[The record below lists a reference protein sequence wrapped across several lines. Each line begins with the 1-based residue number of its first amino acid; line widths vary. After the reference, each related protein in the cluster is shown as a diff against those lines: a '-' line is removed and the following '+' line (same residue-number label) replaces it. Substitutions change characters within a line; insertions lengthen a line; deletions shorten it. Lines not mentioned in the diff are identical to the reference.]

1 MYRTVPKLAMSSL
14 PVAALSRYALHYG
27 LIGPDPLTHAQA
39 SHPTPPLPLHLS
51 LASGSV
57 ALPRRRAS
65 LVPTR
70 KGDIVEASEDPEEE
84 ESKDIPVE
92 PQQPE
97 EATSAGIALPN
108 TVEKDTEKADDDALD
123 QPSSAH
129 RESAILTSEKTG
141 TLASSGAWADPGEP
155 DAPEL
160 RGMTAYEGGYEQ
172 FQERVGRLAKAHWE
186 KYQTVKEGETI
197 VNFAY
202 AIRMRSELAHYKY
215 YDNRVLTCCTRVGKV
230 LKSVPPP

>member
-1 MYRTVPKLAMSSL
+1 MSSL

-39 SHPTPPLPLHLS
+39 THPTPPLPLHLS
-51 LASGSV
+51 LAAGNM

-65 LVPTR
+65 LVPAR
-70 KGDIVEASEDPEEE
+70 KGDQDSAEAEAERGMPVDPDRQQSEDAA
-84 ESKDIPVE
+84 VAAA
-92 PQQPE
+92 
-97 EATSAGIALPN
+97 ATSGEPDI
-108 TVEKDTEKADDDALD
+108 TVPPETAID
-123 QPSSAH
+123 QPTEPSADKPLETGAEAEGKAKSSEPERAV
-129 RESAILTSEKTG
+129 T
-141 TLASSGAWADPGEP
+141 TLAGPSVSTNGAWTDPGEP

-172 FQERVGRLAKAHWE
+172 FQEKIGALAKAHWE

-202 AIRMRSELAHYKY
+202 AIRMRSELTHIWAL
-215 YDNRVLTCCTRVGKV
+215 DSC
-230 LKSVPPP
+230 